1 MFTNDNSESI
11 INLRNRTIR
20 LDREGD
26 CWTDDEKEILRQKF
40 YNGDG
45 ITEMALALQRTE
57 SAIMQQ
63 IEAQDLY
70 GRKKKAS
77 IPRQPMCLCSN
88 CKLTPSHCPRC
99 IAVNGCEK

>member
-1 MFTNDNSESI
+1 MFTNNNSESI

-63 IEAQDLY
+63 IESQDLY
-70 GRKKKAS
+70 GRKKRHLYRGSRCACVL
-77 IPRQPMCLCSN
+77 IVN
-88 CKLTPSHCPRC
+88 CPLLTAL
-99 IAVNGCEK
+99 AV